1 MNSIRSP
8 HPEPGVAPALRS
20 HAHAPGTSR
29 RLPVARSL
37 PSPQG
42 ARFDHD
48 TIAHAGRESRHAVSR
63 VERLGSAGWGAA
75 VGNDLKAAR
84 DPKKPWYERLF
95 HTALIGA
102 NVAGPE
108 AFGLRAV
115 GKGTFV
121 LAEHVAG
128 ALTGRTVL
136 SVGRLV
142 MHDGAHLSP
151 DEMRIA
157 AKLVGEGKVIET
169 VPVSHVEHQRSAD
182 FRIDG
187 ILTELKTVKNV
198 TSRDVTTSVKRVLE
212 SAMRQARSIIVDTSQ
227 QPNFS
232 REQAVTV
239 LRRIR
244 NTHKYERYDEVRFI
258 GRNFDFSERK
268 VM

>member
-8 HPEPGVAPALRS
+8 HPEPGVAPAPGS
-20 HAHAPGTSR
+20 HAHTPYTSR

-37 PSPQG
+37 PSPHG

-108 AFGLRAV
+108 AFGLKAV

-121 LAEHVAG
+121 LAEHAVG
-128 ALTGRTVL
+128 ALAGRTAV
-136 SVGRLV
+136 SVGHLV
-142 MHDGAHLSP
+142 MHDGARLKP

-157 AKLVGEGKVIET
+157 AKLVSEGKVVET
-169 VPVSHVEHQRSAD
+169 VPISRVRNQRTAD

-187 ILTELKTVKNV
+187 VLTELKTVKKM
-198 TSRDVTTSVKRVLE
+198 TSANMSTSVKRVLE
-212 SAMRQARSIIVDTSQ
+212 SAMGQARSIVIDTSGQ
-227 QPNFS
+227 HEFAI
-232 REQAVTV
+232 RDAILVMK
-239 LRRIR
+239 RISGTPYR
-244 NTHKYERYDEVRFI
+244 DRFDQVRFI
-258 GRNFDFSERK
+258 GNGFDYSHKK
-268 VM
+268 VL

>member
-8 HPEPGVAPALRS
+8 HPEPGVAPAPGS

-29 RLPVARSL
+29 RFPVARSL

-48 TIAHAGRESRHAVSR
+48 TIAHASRDSRNAASR
-63 VERLGSAGWGAA
+63 VQRSASAGWDAV
-75 VGNDLKAAR
+75 VGNDLKAVR
-84 DPKKPWYERLF
+84 DPKEPWYRRLF
-95 HTALIGA
+95 HAALVGA

-108 AFGLRAV
+108 AFGLKAV

-128 ALTGRTVL
+128 ALTGRTAV

-142 MHDGAHLSP
+142 MHDGARLRP

-157 AKLVGEGKVIET
+157 AKLVSEGKVVET
-169 VPVSHVEHQRSAD
+169 VPISRVRNQRTAD

-187 ILTELKTVKNV
+187 VLTELKTVKKM
-198 TSRDVTTSVKRVLE
+198 TSANMSTSVKRVLE
-212 SAMRQARSIIVDTSQ
+212 SAMGQARSIIVDTSG
-227 QPNFS
+227 QPNFT
-232 REQAVTV
+232 REQAEVV
-239 LRRIR
+239 LQRISGTSYR
-244 NTHKYERYDEVRFI
+244 ERYDTVRFI
-258 GRNFDFSERK
+258 GRNFDFSPVK
-268 VM
+268 GI